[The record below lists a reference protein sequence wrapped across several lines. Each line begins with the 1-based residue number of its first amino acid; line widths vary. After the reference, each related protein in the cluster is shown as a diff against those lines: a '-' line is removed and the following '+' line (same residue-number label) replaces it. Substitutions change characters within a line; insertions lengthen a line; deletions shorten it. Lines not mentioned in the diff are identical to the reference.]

1 MCLPRKKLFMQEAF
15 GAGAAP
21 TRTGDNQTRAPLLQR
36 GGTIGEPKLAY
47 ISNLYP
53 KFFGAEFVDPGQ
65 CALSRR
71 QCSPSMVLLIRL
83 KAEFCS
89 VACQCRSAGQFERYL
104 SVIRS
109 ASLNH
114 EHAEQAT
121 LETQTPKPRQL
132 SLSLS
137 LSLCPDLGRSC
148 HR

>member
-1 MCLPRKKLFMQEAF
+1 MQEAF

-71 QCSPSMVLLIRL
+71 QMFTKYGPADSPESGVLQRGM
-83 KAEFCS
+83 S
-89 VACQCRSAGQFERYL
+89 VPVCRT
-104 SVIRS
+104 V
-109 ASLNH
+109 
-114 EHAEQAT
+114 
-121 LETQTPKPRQL
+121 
-132 SLSLS
+132 
-137 LSLCPDLGRSC
+137 
-148 HR
+148 